1 MLNYQ
6 LHLMQEPNGQ
16 IVFIQLETNNN
27 VDHAGHLLELKFYQ
41 IDYVLLQMEKLMK
54 SYLLN
59 I

>member
-1 MLNYQ
+1 
-6 LHLMQEPNGQ
+6 MQEPNGQ

-27 VDHAGHLLELKFYQ
+27 VDHVGHLLELKFYQ
-41 IDYVLLQMEKLMK
+41 IDYVLLLMEKLMK